1 MNKIN
6 GNLKTAV
13 LPFYTIREEIANSI
27 LHGIGTL
34 AAITGLVFLNLK
46 ATGFLG
52 VQRAGSLEIIS
63 VILFATTMIVMFL
76 TSTLYHAVQNP
87 DAKRILRKL
96 DHCVIFIFIAGTYT
110 PFCLGALRGWWGW
123 GLFIFEWLMVVI
135 GITLN
140 ILDSK
145 ALKKFELAVYILMG
159 WAIIAGF
166 LPLLRSVPVQS
177 IVLLIAGGAAYT
189 LGTVWYRM
197 KNIRFT
203 HVVWHVFV
211 IIGTICHWFSIWF
224 LI

>member
-1 MNKIN
+1 MK
-6 GNLKTAV
+6 AAA
-13 LPFYTIREEIANSI
+13 LPFYTISEEITNSI
-27 LHGIGTL
+27 LHGTGAL
-34 AAITGLVFLNLK
+34 GAIAGLVFLNLK
-46 ATGFLG
+46 STGFLG
-52 VQRAGSLEIIS
+52 GQRAGNLEITA
-63 VILFATTMIVMFL
+63 VILFAVTMIIMYL
-76 TSTLYHAVQNP
+76 TSTLYHAVQHP
-87 DAKRILRKL
+87 DAKRVLRKL

-123 GLFIFEWLMVVI
+123 SLFIFEWLMVVI

-145 ALKKFELAVYILMG
+145 AHKKFELAVYILMG

-177 IVLLIAGGAAYT
+177 IILLIAGGAAYT